1 LKRCPRQRGFSFVE
15 ILVAVV
21 VLGLCAAPLAAA
33 VKSGVDASRIGTAKA
48 RELRCMRNT
57 MESVLAEPYQTLSDA
72 ARGKDLPSAYVPA
85 ADPSCDIAR
94 IVTIAK
100 YEYENGKSPVFLDAG
115 AGEDRLAMAMLY
127 VTVSSPD
134 SGYTFTTLVS
144 R

>member
-1 LKRCPRQRGFSFVE
+1 MKIRRRAPGFSFVE
-15 ILVAVV
+15 ILVAVA
-21 VLGLCAAPLAAA
+21 VLALCAAPLASA
-33 VKSGVDASRIGTAKA
+33 VMNGVNASRIGTAKA

-57 MESVLAEPYQTLSDA
+57 METVLAESYQTLSNA
-72 ARGKDLPSAYVPA
+72 ARGKDLPAAYVPA

-94 IVTIAK
+94 TVTIAQ
-100 YEYENGKSPVFLDAG
+100 YEYEHGKSPVFLDAS